1 MNEAMDLQRRILST
15 IPSSHN
21 FKTANK
27 YADQGFNIVYER
39 IRGLVQVETD
49 NSQDYQLIVNN
60 DEVVLKPL
68 KNQKARL
75 APENLG
81 ILVYGRNIGI
91 DAEPGEKLMRDVL
104 KACRSQATEKRE
116 LRTRNDVK

>member
-1 MNEAMDLQRRILST
+1 MNEAMDVQRRILST
-15 IPSSHN
+15 VPSSHN
-21 FKTANK
+21 FKAFK
-27 YADQGFNIVYER
+27 ISDQGFNIVYER

-49 NSQDYQLIVNN
+49 NSQDYQLLVNN
-60 DEVVLKPL
+60 NEVVLKPL

-81 ILVYGRNIGI
+81 ILVYGRNIGD
-91 DAEPGEKLMRDVL
+91 DAEPGEGLMRDVL
-104 KACRSQATEKRE
+104 KTCRSQPTEKRA